1 MGTLRRMAACPGYE
15 KQPLGRRRAESHAGP
30 FNSFWNVCYDFV
42 CDAILTVKA
51 GSPKNFDNPCG

>member
-1 MGTLRRMAACPGYE
+1 MAACPGYE